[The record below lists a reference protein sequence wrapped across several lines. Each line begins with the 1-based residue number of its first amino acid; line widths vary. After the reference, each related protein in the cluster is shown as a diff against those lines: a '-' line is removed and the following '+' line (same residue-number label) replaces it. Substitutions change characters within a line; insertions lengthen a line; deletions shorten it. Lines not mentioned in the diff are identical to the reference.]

1 MNFNNQPKNNPKV
14 QFVSP
19 NQPPQNKKKQTYI
32 NPTPRVLTPATVK
45 LHKSATTAAP
55 TPSAPPVVVTGVVTA
70 VSQKLAEL
78 DQDNQQVVT
87 IVGKVNKKNGISTW
101 WKLLIGIVL
110 VLVLVAGAL
119 AIPQVRDT
127 LSNSGPLTLTE
138 QTYVN
143 DVAQLNELAGNSI
156 SSGYSCLLSSI
167 NCGVDQGFK
176 NVYVQLGSVKDKFQA
191 LKIPSSRFDYVHGIL
206 VSAYSSLGA
215 SSNFAFE
222 SITQKRT
229 TNNLTEMLTRLDS
242 GRKLLEQAKAEL
254 KSTVQSYTKK

>member
-32 NPTPRVLTPATVK
+32 NPTPKPLAPATLK
-45 LHKSATTAAP
+45 LNHSVP
-55 TPSAPPVVVTGVVTA
+55 TPPVPVPVVNGVVTP
-70 VSQKLAEL
+70 VTNTLAGL
-78 DQDNQQVVT
+78 DPDDQQVLT
-87 IVGKVNKKNGISTW
+87 NAGKVNKKIGLSIW

-127 LSNSGPLTLTE
+127 VLNSGPLTLTE